1 MTPIERAERSKQ
13 LLGDSVF
20 LSAFEDIRNGLVKR
34 LESSPI
40 GDIETHHEI
49 ALTLQ
54 LLQQLK
60 AQLVRYGEEIA
71 VDKQKKRHEEW
82 IEKARQRIR
91 L

>member
-1 MTPIERAERSKQ
+1 MTPIERAERAKQ

-40 GDIETHHEI
+40 GDIDTHHEI
-49 ALTLQ
+49 ALT
-54 LLQQLK
+54 LQQLK

>member
-60 AQLVRYGEEIA
+60 AQLVRYGDEIA
-71 VDKQKKRHEEW
+71 VDKQKKKHDDW
-82 IEKARQRIR
+82 IEKTRQRLHI
-91 L
+91 